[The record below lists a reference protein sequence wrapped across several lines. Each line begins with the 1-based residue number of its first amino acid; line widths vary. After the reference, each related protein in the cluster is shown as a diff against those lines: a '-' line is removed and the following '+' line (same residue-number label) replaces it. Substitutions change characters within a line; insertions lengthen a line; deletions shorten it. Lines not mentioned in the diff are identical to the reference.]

1 MNVPRMAI
9 GRVMGKKDK
18 QLYFLQEQNK
28 VKKTAKIK
36 IQISKIIQSL
46 ATNKIYRKNNS
57 LNN

>member
-36 IQISKIIQSL
+36 IQITKIIQSV

>member
-1 MNVPRMAI
+1 MAI

-18 QLYFLQEQNK
+18 QPYFLQEQNK

-36 IQISKIIQSL
+36 IQITKIIQSL
-46 ATNKIYRKNNS
+46 ATHKIYRKNNS

>member
-36 IQISKIIQSL
+36 IQITKIIQSL